1 MINNII
7 ASLGNATAAAFTWFS
22 TMVGSTGTLSL
33 IITAIVICLVF
44 RFLIRPLVGQ
54 SVSDGV
60 RAIRGRDDSQL
71 RRDSYNAT
79 IEARNAQ
86 RDYYNSRR

>member
-1 MINNII
+1 MASQII
-7 ASLGNATAAAFTWFS
+7 SMLGTSLSTCFDWLSTFFT
-22 TMVGSTGTLSL
+22 STGT
-33 IITAIVICLVF
+33 IGIYITCFIMLLVF

-60 RAIRGRDDSQL
+60 RSIRGRDDSQL

-86 RDYYNSRR
+86 RDYYNRR